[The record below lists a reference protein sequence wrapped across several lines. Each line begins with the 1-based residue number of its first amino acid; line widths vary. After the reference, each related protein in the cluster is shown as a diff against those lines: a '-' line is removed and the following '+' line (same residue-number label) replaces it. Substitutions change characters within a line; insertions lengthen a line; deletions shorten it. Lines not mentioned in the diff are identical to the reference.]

1 MRSLVRIR
9 LVFEELHLEASG
21 ITHPIPATGRQRGI
35 WGVLSSFS
43 TKGSN
48 CVNKR
53 WSRNVQCRV
62 TWDNGACR
70 SLKTQL
76 KHMCAYINTD
86 YVHKCPK
93 MTSSPPTHPHTHKRG
108 IVSHSARAVPSIQS
122 ANISLQRIIKM
133 ERPYILS
140 SCNDASFNLKSW
152 AGDPIVSEFSPVRA
166 ELGGEIHCHLVRKE
180 RQMKKR
186 QYLENDGRFGCLMTS
201 SNSWWWP
208 AEHFYLLVSIAGLKS
223 LPKSSD
229 VNH

>member
-70 SLKTQL
+70 SLKTQV

-86 YVHKCPK
+86 RNARLCMNARKWHPVHRPTPTR
-93 MTSSPPTHPHTHKRG
+93 TSEALFLIQPELFNQYRAQTSLCSALLRWKDPTFCLPATM
-108 IVSHSARAVPSIQS
+108 
-122 ANISLQRIIKM
+122 L
-133 ERPYILS
+133 LS
-140 SCNDASFNLKSW
+140 
-152 AGDPIVSEFSPVRA
+152 
-166 ELGGEIHCHLVRKE
+166 
-180 RQMKKR
+180 
-186 QYLENDGRFGCLMTS
+186 T
-201 SNSWWWP
+201 
-208 AEHFYLLVSIAGLKS
+208 
-223 LPKSSD
+223 
-229 VNH
+229 